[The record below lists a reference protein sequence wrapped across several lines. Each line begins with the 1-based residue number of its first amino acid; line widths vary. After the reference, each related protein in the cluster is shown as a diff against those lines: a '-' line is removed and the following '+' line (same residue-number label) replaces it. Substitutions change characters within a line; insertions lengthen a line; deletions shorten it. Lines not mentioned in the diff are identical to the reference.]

1 MQLINCQV
9 SLSILIWSRECV
21 ITSMEKRVITNTQRD
36 TSLANATFQT
46 DAKLYVPVVA
56 LSTEND
62 KTLLEQLRT
71 GFKRTIKWNKY
82 RSEMTNQTKNNSLNY
97 LIDLTFTKVN
107 RFFILSFE
115 NENSRT
121 SFSKYYVLNVK
132 IEGLKVLID
141 GKSLFD
147 MPITNDEEKYEQFIE
162 MGRNSDYATGNL
174 LDYEYFSEHCK

>member
-1 MQLINCQV
+1 
-9 SLSILIWSRECV
+9 
-21 ITSMEKRVITNTQRD
+21 
-36 TSLANATFQT
+36 
-46 DAKLYVPVVA
+46 
-56 LSTEND
+56 
-62 KTLLEQLRT
+62 
-71 GFKRTIKWNKY
+71 
-82 RSEMTNQTKNNSLNY
+82 MTNQTKNNSLNY